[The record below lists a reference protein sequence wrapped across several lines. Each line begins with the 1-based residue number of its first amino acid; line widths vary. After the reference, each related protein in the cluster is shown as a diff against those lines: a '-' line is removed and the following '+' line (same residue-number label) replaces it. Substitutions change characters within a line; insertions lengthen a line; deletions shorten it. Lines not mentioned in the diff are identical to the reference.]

1 MNFKYLLLTCT
12 LLISSQALL
21 AKPLDDQ
28 PVDALEMAHAGIN
41 AFSRIGLVAIDQPGT
56 TMIVRANGTIDLH
69 KVSFAVVT
77 YGLYMCY
84 QESFGTGNDLRT
96 QQLLIPEFSIEHKLS
111 VMLEQPN
118 GQRNEFPIHRQPF

>member
-69 KVSFAVVT
+69 KVSFAVV
-77 YGLYMCY
+77 
-84 QESFGTGNDLRT
+84 
-96 QQLLIPEFSIEHKLS
+96 I
-111 VMLEQPN
+111 
-118 GQRNEFPIHRQPF
+118 